1 MKVYQEWFL
10 AQTHMLGRL
19 SKENNEI
26 YVYKYVEKETKLD
39 SKTFPVFNSQIP
51 EHINLLPGLR
61 FAVSYSREL
70 ILFYNNKI
78 NRDYLI
84 VTTLFQVPRYELP
97 EHLRHFELDELHHL
111 NYFKERITF
120 AKENNIEVKPLL
132 ETNRKIG
139 EELKPETCLPLLKS
153 L

>member
-26 YVYKYVEKETKLD
+26 YVYKYIEKETKLD

-51 EHINLLPGLR
+51 DHINLLPGLR

-78 NRDYLI
+78 NRDYRI
-84 VTTLFQVPRYELP
+84 VTTLFQVPRYKLP

-111 NYFKERITF
+111 NYLKERI
-120 AKENNIEVKPLL
+120 AIVNEKKIEVRPLL

-139 EELKPETCLPLLKS
+139 EEIKTETCLPMLKS

>member
-10 AQTHMLGRL
+10 VQTHILGRL
-19 SKENNEI
+19 SRENNEI

-39 SKTFPVFNSQIP
+39 NKTFPVFNSQIP
-51 EHINLLPGLR
+51 DHIVLMPGLR
-61 FAVSYSREL
+61 FAVTYSRE
-70 ILFYNNKI
+70 IIQFCNNKI
-78 NRDYLI
+78 NRDYQI

-111 NYFKERITF
+111 NYLKERIAF
-120 AKENNIEVKPLL
+120 VKENKIEVRSLL

-139 EELKPETCLPLLKS
+139 EEIKTETCLPMLKS

>member
-10 AQTHMLGRL
+10 AQTHILGRL
-19 SKENNEI
+19 SRENNDI

-39 SKTFPVFNSQIP
+39 NKTFPVFNSQIP
-51 EHINLLPGLR
+51 DNIAVLPSLR

-78 NRDYLI
+78 NRDYL
-84 VTTLFQVPRYELP
+84 
-97 EHLRHFELDELHHL
+97 
-111 NYFKERITF
+111 KERIAF
-120 AKENNIEVKPLL
+120 VKENKIEVRSLL

-139 EELKPETCLPLLKS
+139 EEIKTETCLPMLKS

>member
-10 AQTHMLGRL
+10 AQTHILGRL
-19 SKENNEI
+19 SRENNDI
-26 YVYKYVEKETKLD
+26 YVYKYIEKETKLD
-39 SKTFPVFNSQIP
+39 NKTFPVFNSQIP
-51 EHINLLPGLR
+51 DNIAVLPGLR

-78 NRDYLI
+78 NRDYRI

-111 NYFKERITF
+111 NYLKERI
-120 AKENNIEVKPLL
+120 AIVNEKKIEVRPLL

-139 EELKPETCLPLLKS
+139 EEIKTETCLPMLKS